1 MKKILLSAAAIAM
14 AATASAEVT
23 AFIAENGVKE
33 GWDRE
38 ANEYIVLPNGFYFQS
53 MRTGNTYTNP
63 AQYIEQYAASKYVSI
78 QGGAIKGGD
87 KDGKPG
93 EIYVTSGAI
102 RWFENN
108 PITFTP
114 AKGVKITEIHVR
126 NQRNPDSGQAGK
138 IHESAVLE
146 ADAGTTQQWYT
157 HNADG
162 SVTLVPSQ
170 ESRVFY
176 IDITTEGQ
184 PNDEQVALPVIEADF
199 FVDPGY
205 KDELAFAGKTHILS
219 ADKYITLTTATEGAE
234 IYYTIDGTEPT
245 KASTKYTA
253 PFRLDKDAVVKAIA
267 VKEGKEDS
275 FKLCHE
281 VFVVAPGTEMYTF
294 NFVNYPS
301 LITEQGQTFG
311 ETEGDVPTGCN
322 GFLYYNHGDN
332 YEVAGWYGSS
342 RIQTP
347 DIELVNEEGG
357 NMILGLKGN
366 ANNVLERAGTFGFVV
381 EFRAA
386 PHEGHGGQFDFFLD
400 DDNLYMTDVVIS
412 GGRLYSAAGNPRLIE
427 GQPGE
432 YKICDF
438 TGGYSTWRCG
448 DAKVNELKFNNNP
461 SASSASYYYD
471 QVYVF
476 SDKKVGGVSNIVVE
490 DENAPVEYY
499 NLQGVRVA
507 NPENGLYIRRQG
519 NKATKVLVK

>member
-53 MRTGNTYTNP
+53 MRTGPTYTNP

-126 NQRNPDSGQAGK
+126 NQTNKVSQTGL
-138 IHESAVLE
+138 IHPNAVRE

-162 SVTLVPSQ
+162 SVTLIPEV

-219 ADKYITLTTATEGAE
+219 ADKYITLSTATEGAD

-245 KASTKYTA
+245 TASTKYTA

-281 VFVVAPGTEMYTF
+281 VFVVAPGSEMYVF
-294 NFVNYPS
+294 NFNNYPS
-301 LITEQGQTFG
+301 LVTEQGQTFG
-311 ETEGDVPTGCN
+311 ETKGDVPTGCN
-322 GFLYYNHGDN
+322 GYLYYNHGDD
-332 YEVAGWYGSS
+332 YSVEGWYGNS
-342 RIQTP
+342 RIEMP
-347 DIELVNEEGG
+347 GVELVNEVGG
-357 NMILGLKGN
+357 KMVLNIKGS
-366 ANNVLERAGTFGFVV
+366 AHNVLERSGAFGFVV
-381 EFRAA
+381 EFRSA
-386 PHEGHGGQFDFFLD
+386 PHQTYNGEWNLFLD
-400 DDNLYMTDVVIS
+400 DPDLYMTDIVIA

-438 TGGYSTWRCG
+438 TGGYSAWRCG
-448 DAKVNELKFNNNP
+448 DAKVEELKFNPNP
-461 SASSASYYYD
+461 GTSSANYYYD

>member
-1 MKKILLSAAAIAM
+1 MKKFLLSAAAILV

-33 GWDRE
+33 GWDRD
-38 ANEYIVLPNGFYFQS
+38 ANEYVVLPNGFYFQS
-53 MRTGNTYTNP
+53 MRTGKTYTNP
-63 AQYIEQYAASKYVSI
+63 AKYIEQYAASKYVSI
-78 QGGAIKGGD
+78 KGGAIQGGD
-87 KDGKPG
+87 QNGQPC
-93 EIYVTSGAI
+93 ETYVTSGAI
-102 RWFENN
+102 RWFANN

-114 AKGVKITEIHVR
+114 AKGVKITQIHVR
-126 NQRNPDSGQAGK
+126 NQTNKASQGGL
-138 IHESAVLE
+138 IHPTAERL
-146 ADAGTTQQWYT
+146 ADAGTTEQYYT

-162 SVTLVPSQ
+162 SITLVPEV

-205 KDELAFAGKTHILS
+205 KDDLAFAGKTHILS

-245 KASTKYTA
+245 TASTKYTA
-253 PFRLDKDAVVKAIA
+253 PFRLEKDAIVKAIA

-281 VFVVAPGTEMYTF
+281 VFVVAPGSEMYSF
-294 NFVNYPS
+294 NFNNYPS
-301 LITEQGQTFG
+301 LITEAGQRFG
-311 ETEGDVPTGCN
+311 ETDGDVPTGCN
-322 GFLYYNHGDN
+322 GFLFYNHGDD
-332 YEVAGWYGSS
+332 YSQEAWYGSS
-342 RIQTP
+342 RIQMP
-347 DIELVNEEGG
+347 DIELANELEGK
-357 NMILGLKGN
+357 MVLALKGN
-366 ANNVLERAGTFGFVV
+366 ANNTLERAGAFGFVV
-381 EFRAA
+381 EYRSA
-386 PHEGHGGQFDFFLD
+386 PHEGHGGQFNFFLD
-400 DDNLYMTDVVIS
+400 DNDLYMTDIVIA
-412 GGRLYSAAGNPRLIE
+412 GGRLYSAAGNPRLME

-432 YKICDF
+432 YKICEF
-438 TGGYSTWRCG
+438 TGGYSAWRCG
-448 DAKVNELKFNNNP
+448 DAKVNELEFNCNP
-461 SASSASYYYD
+461 GNSSSNYYYD

-476 SDKKVGGVSNIVVE
+476 SDKKVGGVSNIVV
-490 DENAPVEYY
+490 DDANAPVEYY